1 MLKMMRLEMRKY
13 KLWGMLKGVIICNLA
28 IIAFVTAMYFG
39 DIEELNPFFNSYDSF
54 FTMIETFVRVTFLI
68 FASVLMSR
76 IVIEEYKNKT
86 IQLMFMYPISRKRIL
101 ESKLVIVFAFTAIVI
116 FLSNTALDVLV
127 ILIDQIHN
135 IVPETLTTE
144 ILIKSLVRIVFTCLS
159 AGGMSLIPL
168 YFGMRK
174 YSVPTTIVSA
184 VLISTLIS
192 SNTNG
197 FTLSN
202 VIAIPIALCFIGI
215 LIAYMTI
222 RNVDTKDVV

>member
-1 MLKMMRLEMRKY
+1 MMRLEMRKY

-28 IIAFVTAMYFG
+28 IMAFVTAMYFG

-144 ILIKSLVRIVFTCLS
+144 ILIKSLGRIVFTCLS

>member
-1 MLKMMRLEMRKY
+1 MKKF
-13 KLWGMLKGVIICNLA
+13 KLWGIAKGVIICNLA
-28 IIAFVTAMYFG
+28 IMAFVTAIYFG
-39 DIEELNPFFNSYDSF
+39 EIEELNSSFSTYDSF
-54 FTMIETFVRVTFLI
+54 FTIIETLIRVTFLI

-76 IVIEEYKNKT
+76 LVIEEYRNKT

-101 ESKLVIVFAFTAIVI
+101 ESKLIIVFAFTAIVI
-116 FLSNTALDVLV
+116 FLSNTALDAIV
-127 ILIDQIHN
+127 ILIDQVFYN
-135 IVPETLTTE
+135 IIPEELTTE
-144 ILIKSLVRIVFTCLS
+144 TIIKSFVRIVFTSLS
-159 AGGMSLIPL
+159 AGGISLIPL

-174 YSVPTTIVSA
+174 YSVPTTIVSGI
-184 VLISTLIS
+184 LISSLIS

-202 VIAIPIALCFIGI
+202 IIAIPIGLCLVGI

>member
-1 MLKMMRLEMRKY
+1 MMRLEMRKY